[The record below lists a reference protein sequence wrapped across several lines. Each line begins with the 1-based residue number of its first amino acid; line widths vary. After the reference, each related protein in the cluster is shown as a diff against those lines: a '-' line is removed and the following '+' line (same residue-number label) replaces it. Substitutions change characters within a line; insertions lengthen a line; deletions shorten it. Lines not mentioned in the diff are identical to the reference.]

1 MVNSVENMQTNV
13 KVKRVD
19 IKVQFEDEVVA
30 ACVAA
35 SCWLLAENLVTELS
49 LFTPFTP
56 SLVHIVGKCQGKVF
70 EDREVSFLMQEGK
83 LQTDVWSK
91 VKMKYI
97 NNKNDYHFVGYC
109 GAFCG

>member
-30 ACVAA
+30 ACVAD

-49 LFTPFTP
+49 LFTP
-56 SLVHIVGKCQGKVF
+56 SLVHIVGKCRGKVF

-83 LQTDVWSK
+83 LQTVMD
-91 VKMKYI
+91 
-97 NNKNDYHFVGYC
+97 
-109 GAFCG
+109 

>member
-30 ACVAA
+30 TSVAA

-83 LQTDVWSK
+83 LQTVMD
-91 VKMKYI
+91 
-97 NNKNDYHFVGYC
+97 
-109 GAFCG
+109 